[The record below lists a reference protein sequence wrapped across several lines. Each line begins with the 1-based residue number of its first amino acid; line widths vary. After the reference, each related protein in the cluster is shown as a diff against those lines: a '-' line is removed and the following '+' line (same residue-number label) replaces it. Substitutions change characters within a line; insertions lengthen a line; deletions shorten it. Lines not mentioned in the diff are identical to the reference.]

1 MPCDQ
6 LRRLGDEGAVAL
18 GSVGLIE
25 GEVDAAVQASLAEV
39 AVGQAM
45 ETVVLQQGLEVAE
58 VGAEVGSGNGRILPP
73 GPGGLVEADA
83 GQPCSVS
90 TDFPEGRG
98 LYWIGDHPAIEA
110 SAGSDHVFGSR
121 CHLGLVIAAK
131 LHEHPAVATR
141 EIGNRASCPGDHVD
155 DPSPE
160 SFASDGGEG
169 QQGRDG
175 IGGLGH

>member
-6 LRRLGDEGAVAL
+6 FRRLGDEGAVAL

-25 GEVDAAVQASLAEV
+25 REVDAAVQASLTEV

-45 ETVVLQQGLEVAE
+45 EAVVIQQGLEVAE
-58 VGAEVGSGNGRILPP
+58 VGAEVGSGDGRILPP
-73 GPGGLVEADA
+73 GPGWLVEADA
-83 GQPCSVS
+83 CQPCSVS
-90 TDFPEGRG
+90 TDLPEGRG
-98 LYWIGDHPAIEA
+98 LHWIGDHPAIEA
-110 SAGSDHVFGSR
+110 SAGSDHVLGSR